1 MRSSLKRVPQAESM
15 ARLMLDEG
23 EREQFADKQI
33 EVREVEVKHGNGV
46 CRIVG
51 RYQCVEDIAA
61 QAEVDPSSQT
71 PAGEPEW

>member
-1 MRSSLKRVPQAESM
+1 M
-15 ARLMLDEG
+15 ARLMLEEG
-23 EREQFADKQI
+23 EREQFAGREI
-33 EVREVEVKHGNGV
+33 EVRDVEVTHENGV

-61 QAEVDPSSQT
+61 QSEVDPSSQT